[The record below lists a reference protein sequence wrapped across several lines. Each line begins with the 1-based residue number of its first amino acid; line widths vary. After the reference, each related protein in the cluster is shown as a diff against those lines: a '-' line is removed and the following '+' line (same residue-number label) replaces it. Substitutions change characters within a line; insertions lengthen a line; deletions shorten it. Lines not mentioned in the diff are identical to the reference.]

1 VLSEET
7 QKPAAGTPLPLPDAL
22 TPLRRELA
30 VAMEEANQAEAAS
43 PQVAPEIAR
52 AELRGR
58 LAPLLAD
65 RRAAL
70 DAALEDERAK
80 AASSIQAAER
90 AAAAM
95 AQQAAMRSERMRQA
109 AAEPLVL
116 GTAAALTSGWTP
128 PSTPAIAEPEA
139 ALDDVVDEVEIVD
152 EIEIVDEVEI
162 HDEVE
167 PEPQVET
174 RDEMEPEHQVD
185 LESDE
190 VSEAVAESEPMVETF
205 EPEPEPE
212 PEAEIEALAPIDDI
226 EPEEIHA
233 EPILDDVEAEL
244 VDDDLV
250 ADEHDELDE
259 SMMWA
264 GPLPLD
270 IEPIE
275 PVDIEPVELE
285 PGDEIWAR
293 TTSPGYLPIIQG
305 PPQQNTTV
313 VIDAETFARVFA
325 SVIGEIV
332 DQRAW
337 PAPTQQPVIVQT
349 APPVPKQSYTRWTDI
364 FLILG
369 AVVIALIVLAAWLA

>member
-1 VLSEET
+1 M
-7 QKPAAGTPLPLPDAL
+7 PLPLPDAL

-30 VAMEEANQAEAAS
+30 VALEEATQAEAAS

-128 PSTPAIAEPEA
+128 PSTPAIGEPEA
-139 ALDDVVDEVEIVD
+139 ALDDVVD
-152 EIEIVDEVEI
+152 
-162 HDEVE
+162 
-167 PEPQVET
+167 EPQVET

-185 LESDE
+185 LGSDE

-205 EPEPEPE
+205 EPEPE
-212 PEAEIEALAPIDDI
+212 AEIEALAPIDDI
-226 EPEEIHA
+226 EAEEIHA

-259 SMMWA
+259 AAMWG

-275 PVDIEPVELE
+275 PVDIEPVDIEPGELQ

-293 TTSPGYLPIIQG
+293 TTAPGYLPIIPG

-325 SVIGEIV
+325 SVIGEII

>member
-1 VLSEET
+1 
-7 QKPAAGTPLPLPDAL
+7 
-22 TPLRRELA
+22 
-30 VAMEEANQAEAAS
+30 
-43 PQVAPEIAR
+43 
-52 AELRGR
+52 
-58 LAPLLAD
+58 LLAD

-70 DAALEDERAK
+70 DAALADERAK

-152 EIEIVDEVEI
+152 E
-162 HDEVE
+162 VE

-174 RDEMEPEHQVD
+174 PDEMEPEHQVD

-205 EPEPEPE
+205 EPE

-259 SMMWA
+259 AAMWG

-275 PVDIEPVELE
+275 PVDIEPVDIDSGELQ

-293 TTSPGYLPIIQG
+293 TTAPGYLPIIPG
-305 PPQQNTTV
+305 PPPPNTTV
-313 VIDAETFARVFA
+313 VLDAEAFARVFA
-325 SVIGEIV
+325 SVIGEII
-332 DQRAW
+332 DHRAW